1 MRRRRVAFEVF
12 SLSAIDLFAS
22 AMGAFVIMAIIL
34 MPDYQKEVRS
44 EGDLQFLEELAGR
57 TDAILKDSELGRNDI
72 LKALQAAQTQHEQ
85 LQAEQERISAEIQT
99 VNAEKQAHADE
110 PPPPPPVEEEPIP
123 EPTGRNQVTFRFL
136 GLKTDQRQILFLVDM
151 NAFLG
156 RHANLV
162 KETVVRAMDSLDD
175 GYEFGIL
182 GFQQLDS
189 GPNFIRWPVTGLS
202 TMSNTTRHQANRF
215 LEGMKDDFKGSSPL
229 LAGISQALESPAQ
242 AIVLFSDGLPNPS
255 FNEGLNANRLVRR
268 VIQLNYAH
276 KEIHAVTIGDYYKY
290 RGTVEFMERL
300 AKNNGG
306 SFLAVSD

>member
-1 MRRRRVAFEVF
+1 
-12 SLSAIDLFAS
+12 
-22 AMGAFVIMAIIL
+22 
-34 MPDYQKEVRS
+34 
-44 EGDLQFLEELAGR
+44 
-57 TDAILKDSELGRNDI
+57 
-72 LKALQAAQTQHEQ
+72 
-85 LQAEQERISAEIQT
+85 
-99 VNAEKQAHADE
+99 
-110 PPPPPPVEEEPIP
+110 
-123 EPTGRNQVTFRFL
+123 
-136 GLKTDQRQILFLVDM
+136 
-151 NAFLG
+151 
-156 RHANLV
+156 
-162 KETVVRAMDSLDD
+162 MDSLDD

>member
-1 MRRRRVAFEVF
+1 MRRQRVAFEVF

-22 AMGAFVIMAIIL
+22 AMGAFVIIAIIL

-44 EGDLQFLEELAGR
+44 EGDLQYLEELAGK
-57 TDAILKDSELGRNDI
+57 TEAILQESELGRNDI
-72 LKALQAAQTQHEQ
+72 LKALLAAQTRHEQ

-99 VNAEKQAHADE
+99 INAEKQASKDE
-110 PPPPPPVEEEPIP
+110 PPPPPPVEEPIP

-136 GLKTDQRQILFLVDM
+136 GLKTDQRSILFVVDM

-156 RHANLV
+156 RHASLV

-182 GFQQLDS
+182 GFQELDS
-189 GPNFIRWPVTGLS
+189 GPNFVRWPDKGLS
-202 TMSNTTRHQANRF
+202 TMSNSTRAQANRF
-215 LEGMKDDFKGSSPL
+215 LEGMKDDFKGSSAL
-229 LAGISQALESPAQ
+229 LAGITEALQSPAQ
-242 AIVLFSDGLPNPS
+242 AIVLFSDGLPNPT
-255 FNEGLNANRLVRR
+255 FNDGLNSNRLVRR
-268 VIQLNYAH
+268 IIQLNYDH

-300 AKNNGG
+300 ASNNNG

>member
-1 MRRRRVAFEVF
+1 MRRRRGAFEVF

-44 EGDLQFLEELAGR
+44 EGDLKFLEELAGK
-57 TDAILKDSELGRNDI
+57 TEAILQESELGRNDI
-72 LKALQAAQTQHEQ
+72 LKALLAAQTRHEQ

-99 VNAEKQAHADE
+99 INAEKQASKDE
-110 PPPPPPVEEEPIP
+110 PPPPPPVEEPIP

-136 GLKTDQRQILFLVDM
+136 GLKTDQTRILFLVDM

-156 RHANLV
+156 RHAELV
-162 KETVVRAMDSLDD
+162 KDTVVRAMDSLDD

-182 GFQQLDS
+182 GFQELDS
-189 GPNFIRWPVTGLS
+189 GPNFVRWPANGLS
-202 TMSNTTRHQANRF
+202 AMSNTTRAQATRF
-215 LEGMKDDFKGSSPL
+215 LDGIQDDFKGTSPL
-229 LAGISQALESPAQ
+229 LAGITEALQSDAQ
-242 AIVLFSDGLPNPS
+242 AIVLFSDGLPNPA
-255 FNEGLNANRLVRR
+255 FNDGLNSNRLVRR
-268 VIQLNYAH
+268 IIQLNYEH

-300 AKNNGG
+300 AGNNNGG
-306 SFLAVSD
+306 FLAVSD

>member
-1 MRRRRVAFEVF
+1 MRRRRAAFEVF

-44 EGDLQFLEELAGR
+44 EGDLNFLESLSGKTE
-57 TDAILKDSELGRNDI
+57 AILQETELGRNDI
-72 LKALQAAQTQHEQ
+72 LIAMQAAQTRHEQ

-99 VNAEKQAHADE
+99 INAEKQASKDE
-110 PPPPPPVEEEPIP
+110 PPPPPPVEEPIP

-136 GLKTDQRQILFLVDM
+136 GLKTDQKSILFLVDM

-156 RHANLV
+156 RHSKLV
-162 KETVVRAMDSLDD
+162 KDTVLRAIESLGD

-182 GFQQLDS
+182 GFQELDS
-189 GPNFIRWPVTGLS
+189 GPNFVRWPPKGLA
-202 TMSNTTRHQANRF
+202 TMSDTTFSQANRF
-215 LEGMKDDFKGSSPL
+215 LEGIKDDFKGSSPL
-229 LAGISQALESPAQ
+229 LAGISEALDSPAQ
-242 AIVLFSDGLPNPS
+242 AIVLFSDGLPNPT
-255 FNEGLNANRLVRR
+255 FNDGLNANRLVRR
-268 VIQLNYAH
+268 VIQLNHAH

-306 SFLAVSD
+306 GFLAVSD

>member
-1 MRRRRVAFEVF
+1 M
-12 SLSAIDLFAS
+12 SAIDLFAS

-44 EGDLQFLEELAGR
+44 EGDLKFLEELAGR
-57 TDAILKDSELGRNDI
+57 TDAILQDSELGRNDI

-99 VNAEKQAHADE
+99 INAEKQARADQ
-110 PPPPPPVEEEPIP
+110 PPPPPPEEEPIP
-123 EPTGRNQVTFRFL
+123 EPTGRQQVTFRFL
-136 GLKTDQRQILFLVDM
+136 GLKTDETQILFLVDM

-156 RHANLV
+156 RHAELV
-162 KETVVRAMDSLDD
+162 KNTVVRAMDSLDD

-189 GPNFIRWPVTGLS
+189 GPNFIRWPVNGLS
-202 TMSNTTRHQANRF
+202 TMSDTTRHQAIRF

-229 LAGISQALESPAQ
+229 LAGISQALDSPAK

-268 VIQLNYAH
+268 VIQLNHAH

-306 SFLAVSD
+306 TFLAVSD

>member
-1 MRRRRVAFEVF
+1 MRRRRAAFEVF

-44 EGDLQFLEELAGR
+44 EGDLKFLEDLAGT
-57 TDAILKDSELGRNDI
+57 TDAILQETELGRNDI
-72 LKALQAAQTQHEQ
+72 LIAMQSAQTRHEQ
-85 LQAEQERISAEIQT
+85 LQAEQERISAELQT
-99 VNAEKQAHADE
+99 IKAEKQASKDQ
-110 PPPPPPVEEEPIP
+110 PPPPPPVEEPIP

-136 GLKTDQRQILFLVDM
+136 GLKTDQRSILFLVDM

-156 RHANLV
+156 RHAKLV
-162 KETVVRAMDSLDD
+162 KETVVRAMDSLED

-182 GFQQLDS
+182 GFQELDS
-189 GPNFIRWPVTGLS
+189 GPNFVRWPPKGLA
-202 TMSNTTRHQANRF
+202 TMSDKTYSQANRF
-215 LEGMKDDFKGSSPL
+215 LQGMQDDFKGSSPL
-229 LAGISQALESPAQ
+229 LAGISEALESSAQ
-242 AIVLFSDGLPNPS
+242 AIVLFSDGLPNPT
-255 FNEGLNANRLVRR
+255 FNDGLNANRLVRR

-306 SFLAVSD
+306 GFLAVAD

>member
-1 MRRRRVAFEVF
+1 M
-12 SLSAIDLFAS
+12 SAIDLFAS

-44 EGDLQFLEELAGR
+44 EGDLKFLEELAGR
-57 TDAILKDSELGRNDI
+57 TDAILQDSELGRNDI

-99 VNAEKQAHADE
+99 INAEKQARADQ
-110 PPPPPPVEEEPIP
+110 PPPPPPEEEPIP
-123 EPTGRNQVTFRFL
+123 EPTGRHQVTFRFL
-136 GLKTDQRQILFLVDM
+136 GLKTDETQILFLVDM

-156 RHANLV
+156 RHAELV
-162 KETVVRAMDSLDD
+162 KNTVVRAMDSLDD

-189 GPNFIRWPVTGLS
+189 GPNFIRWPVNGLS
-202 TMSNTTRHQANRF
+202 TMSDTTRHQAIRF

-229 LAGISQALESPAQ
+229 LAGISQALDSPAK

-268 VIQLNYAH
+268 VIQLNHAH

-306 SFLAVSD
+306 TFLAVSD

>member
-22 AMGAFVIMAIIL
+22 AMGAFVIIAIIL

-44 EGDLQFLEELAGR
+44 EGDLEFLESLSGKTE
-57 TDAILKDSELGRNDI
+57 AILQETELGRNDI
-72 LKALQAAQTQHEQ
+72 LIAMQAAQTRHEE

-99 VNAEKQAHADE
+99 INAEKQASKDE
-110 PPPPPPVEEEPIP
+110 PPPPPPVEEPIP

-136 GLKTDQRQILFLVDM
+136 GLKTDQKSILFLVDM

-156 RHANLV
+156 RHSKLV
-162 KETVVRAMDSLDD
+162 KDTVLRAIESLGD

-182 GFQQLDS
+182 GFQELDS
-189 GPNFIRWPVTGLS
+189 GPNFIRWPPKGLA
-202 TMSNTTRHQANRF
+202 TMSDTTFSQANRF
-215 LEGMKDDFKGSSPL
+215 LEGMKDNFKGSSPL
-229 LAGISQALESPAQ
+229 LAGISEALDSPAQ
-242 AIVLFSDGLPNPS
+242 AIVLFSDGLPNPT
-255 FNEGLNANRLVRR
+255 FNDGLNANRLVRR

-306 SFLAVSD
+306 GFLAVSD